1 MRDFVRAVVRRAG
14 ERSTI
19 LLLAAV
25 AFAAFLAIASAVA
38 AGSTHAFDVAG
49 LYALRDPSDAGKPF
63 GPAWLQETG
72 RDFTA
77 LGSNGVLSALVLAG
91 SGFLV
96 IARRHTG
103 AAFLLASFCGALGL
117 DIAAKRWIERP
128 RPDLVLHAAR
138 VFTSSF
144 PSSHATVSAAACL
157 AAALLLAQASPNPLF
172 KTFAA
177 AMALMFAAL
186 IGASRV
192 YLGVHWPTDI
202 LAGWAL
208 GVAWTALCLAVLRR

>member
-1 MRDFVRAVVRRAG
+1 MAVVRRTG
-14 ERSTI
+14 DHSTI

-38 AGSTHAFDVAG
+38 TGSVHAFDVAG
-49 LYALRDPSDAGKPF
+49 LYALRDPADAAKPF

-91 SGFLV
+91 SGLLAL
-96 IARRHTG
+96 ARRQAG
-103 AAFLLASFCGALGL
+103 AAFLLASYCGALGL
-117 DIAAKRWIERP
+117 DVLAKHWIERP
-128 RPDLVLHAAR
+128 RPDLVPHAAR

-157 AAALLLAQASPNPLF
+157 AAALLLAQARPNPMF
-172 KTFAA
+172 KAA
-177 AMALMFAAL
+177 AAALAIAFTVL

-208 GVAWTALCLAVLRR
+208 GMAWTALCWAVLRR

>member
-1 MRDFVRAVVRRAG
+1 MPISPRAS
-14 ERSTI
+14 ERGAL

-38 AGSTHAFDVAG
+38 AGSVHPFDVAG
-49 LYALRDPSDAGKPF
+49 LYALRDPADAAKPF
-63 GPAWLQETG
+63 GPAWLQETV

-77 LGSNGVLSALVLAG
+77 LGSNGILSALVLAG
-91 SGFLV
+91 SGFLAL
-96 IARRHTG
+96 ARQRDG

-117 DIAAKRWIERP
+117 DIAAKHWIERP
-128 RPDLVLHAAR
+128 RPDLVPHAAR

-157 AAALLLAQASPNPLF
+157 AVALLLAQARPALLF
-172 KTFAA
+172 KAFAT
-177 AMALMFAAL
+177 AMALVFTVL
-186 IGASRV
+186 IGANRV

-208 GVAWTALCLAVLRR
+208 GVAWTALCWAALRR

>member
-1 MRDFVRAVVRRAG
+1 MAVPRTG
-14 ERSTI
+14 ERSAV

-25 AFAAFLAIASAVA
+25 AFAAFLAVASAVA
-38 AGSTHAFDVAG
+38 AGSLHAFDVAG
-49 LYALRDPSDAGKPF
+49 LYALRDPADAAKPF

-91 SGFLV
+91 SGLLAL
-96 IARRHTG
+96 ARRRYE

-128 RPDLVLHAAR
+128 RPDLVPHAAR

-157 AAALLLAQASPNPLF
+157 AAFLLLAQVRPDPLF
-172 KTFAA
+172 KAFAGT
-177 AMALMFAAL
+177 MALVFAAL

-208 GVAWTALCLAVLRR
+208 GVAWTALCWAALRR

>member
-1 MRDFVRAVVRRAG
+1 MRQAK
-14 ERSTI
+14 ERTTI
-19 LLLAAV
+19 LVLAAM
-25 AFAAFLAIASAVA
+25 ALAAFLVIASIFT
-38 AGSTHAFDVAG
+38 AGSIHAFDVAG
-49 LYALRDPSDAGKPF
+49 LYALREPSDTAKPL
-63 GPAWLQETG
+63 GPAWVQETG

-96 IARRHTG
+96 LARRHAK
-103 AAFLLASFCGALGL
+103 AAFLFVSFSGALGL
-117 DIAAKRWIERP
+117 DMATKHWIERP
-128 RPDLVLHAAR
+128 RPDLVPHAAR

-157 AAALLLAQASPNPLF
+157 AAALLLMQVRPDPLF
-172 KTFAA
+172 KAFAA

-186 IGASRV
+186 IGVSKV
-192 YLGVHWPTDI
+192 YLGLHWPTDI

-208 GVAWTALCLAVLRR
+208 GVAWTTLCWAALRR

>member
-1 MRDFVRAVVRRAG
+1 MAVVRRPG
-14 ERSTI
+14 ERSAI

-25 AFAAFLAIASAVA
+25 AFAAFLAITSAVA
-38 AGSTHAFDVAG
+38 AGSVHAFDVAG
-49 LYALRDPSDAGKPF
+49 LYALRNHTDAAKPF

-91 SGFLV
+91 SGLLAL
-96 IARRHTG
+96 ARRRDG

-117 DIAAKRWIERP
+117 DIAAKHWIERP
-128 RPDLVLHAAR
+128 RPDLVPHAAR

-144 PSSHATVSAAACL
+144 PSSHATVSSAACL
-157 AAALLLAQASPNPLF
+157 AAALLVAQARPDPLF
-172 KTFAA
+172 KAA
-177 AMALMFAAL
+177 AAAVALVFTAL

-208 GVAWTALCLAVLRR
+208 GVAWTALCWAALRR

>member
-1 MRDFVRAVVRRAG
+1 MVVLPRTSDRGAA
-14 ERSTI
+14 

-25 AFAAFLAIASAVA
+25 AFAAFLAIASAV
-38 AGSTHAFDVAG
+38 STGAIHAFDVTG
-49 LYALRDPSDAGKPF
+49 LYALRDPADAAKPL

-91 SGFLV
+91 SGLLAL
-96 IARRHTG
+96 ARQRAG
-103 AAFLLASFCGALGL
+103 AAFLLASFCGGLGL
-117 DIAAKRWIERP
+117 DIVAKHWIERP
-128 RPDLVLHAAR
+128 RPDLVPHAAR

-144 PSSHATVSAAACL
+144 PSSHATVSAATCL
-157 AAALLLAQASPNPLF
+157 AVALLLAQARPVPVF
-172 KTFAA
+172 KGFVAA
-177 AMALMFAAL
+177 AALGFAVL
-186 IGASRV
+186 IGVSRV

-208 GVAWTALCLAVLRR
+208 GVAWTALCWAAVRH